1 MKISVGEK
9 VLWKYVLYYLN
20 NKNCCLNNTTKQT
33 LNFHHSKPKF
43 HEPHIRFSYLAWF
56 FFSVLIT
63 DYSKKWVTIM
73 KTKNRLRFHFMV
85 DNNLAKTLS
94 HFAPMHP

>member
-33 LNFHHSKPKF
+33 LNFHHSNPKF
-43 HEPHIRFSYLAWF
+43 REPHIRFSYLAWF
-56 FFSVLIT
+56 FFLS
-63 DYSKKWVTIM
+63 SH
-73 KTKNRLRFHFMV
+73 NRLLQKMSY
-85 DNNLAKTLS
+85 NYEN
-94 HFAPMHP
+94 